1 MGVSTPILRKKN
13 KVRTKKMEKAQKI
26 RGKKW
31 IICLISAPMYDSI
44 AVYYEKKKG
53 ENDYIK

>member
-1 MGVSTPILRKKN
+1 MGVSTPIFRKKN

-31 IICLISAPMYDSI
+31 
-44 AVYYEKKKG
+44 
-53 ENDYIK
+53 

>member
-26 RGKKW
+26 REIKW
-31 IICLISAPMYDSI
+31 LMCLTLLSIDDSI
-44 AVYYEKKKG
+44 APY
-53 ENDYIK
+53 

>member
-1 MGVSTPILRKKN
+1 
-13 KVRTKKMEKAQKI
+13 MEKAQKI

-53 ENDYIK
+53 ENDYIKSRSVK